1 MTEHQ
6 RDLIL
11 KDIEMG
17 GNTMS
22 QEIKDLLPNKDD
34 REMIKLTVK
43 LYQKKHEVK
52 LYHLGFVAQKKD
64 VVNYTNYYNL
74 VKKYETNSN
83 IPQPKIYKGFYIDK
97 EGVVHNLDMKG
108 GIRNGKD

>member
-22 QEIKDLLPNKDD
+22 EEVKSLLPNNDD
-34 REMIKLTVK
+34 REMIKLTIK
-43 LYQKKHEVK
+43 FYQKKFETK
-52 LYHLGFVAQKKD
+52 LYHQMGIVAQKKD
-64 VVNYTNYYNL
+64 VVNYANYYNL
-74 VKKYETNSN
+74 VKKYERDSN
-83 IPQPKIYKGFYIDK
+83 LPQPRILKGFYIDRD
-97 EGVVHNLDMKG
+97 GIVHNINMKG
-108 GIRNGKD
+108 GIKNG